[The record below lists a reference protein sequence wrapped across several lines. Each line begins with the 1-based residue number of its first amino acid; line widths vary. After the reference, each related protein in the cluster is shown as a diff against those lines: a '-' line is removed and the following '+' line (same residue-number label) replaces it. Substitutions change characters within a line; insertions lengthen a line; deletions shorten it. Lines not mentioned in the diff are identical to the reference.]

1 MSWRGPLGFNPQVC
15 RWEKPLLR
23 SFEDDGGN
31 AQRGQGN
38 GEGVLERDGNVGH
51 VGRAGAVPYAARSQ
65 VRFPEPRGPNRKKLC
80 LGGVRMRL
88 NSVVWFAVILR
99 RFLTA

>member
-1 MSWRGPLGFNPQVC
+1 
-15 RWEKPLLR
+15 
-23 SFEDDGGN
+23 
-31 AQRGQGN
+31 
-38 GEGVLERDGNVGH
+38 
-51 VGRAGAVPYAARSQ
+51 VGRAGAVPYADRSQ

-99 RFLTA
+99 RFLTAIHSRVSSLPRWYSFRGATFRDIQDLPKPAPYLIRGHLSEAWS